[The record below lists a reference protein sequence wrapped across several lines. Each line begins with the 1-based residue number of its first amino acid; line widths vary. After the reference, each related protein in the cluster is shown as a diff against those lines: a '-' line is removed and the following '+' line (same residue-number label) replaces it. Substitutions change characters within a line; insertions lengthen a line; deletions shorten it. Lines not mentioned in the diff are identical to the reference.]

1 MSNDPLSATFPVLG
15 AVEDNDALPRRG
27 LLFILSS
34 PSGAGKTT
42 LSRHL
47 LAADPALSLSIS
59 ATTRPP
65 RPGERDGVDYH
76 FVDAG
81 AFDGMVERGDML
93 EHARVFDNQ
102 YGSPRAPVEAALAE
116 GRDVLFDV
124 DWQGAQQIKLAMQGD
139 VVSVFILPPS
149 IDALE
154 SRLKT
159 RAQDD
164 DATVAR
170 RMAKAMDEI
179 SHWREY
185 KYVLVNDDLEKC
197 AIQLASI
204 LTAERLRLHRRN
216 AGLDKFVY
224 AMETERAES

>member
-1 MSNDPLSATFPVLG
+1 MSNDPSPTVQAVLDSVEPYE
-15 AVEDNDALPRRG
+15 AVPRRG

-42 LSRHL
+42 LSRRM
-47 LAADPALSLSIS
+47 LATDDALSLSVS
-59 ATTRPP
+59 ATTRAP

-76 FVDAG
+76 FVSDDRFAEMVATG
-81 AFDGMVERGDML
+81 AML
-93 EHARVFDNQ
+93 EHARVFDHQ
-102 YGSPRAPVEAALAE
+102 YGSPRAPVEAALSD

-139 VVSVFILPPS
+139 VASVFILPPS
-149 IDALE
+149 IAALE
-154 SRLKT
+154 ARLKS

-164 DATVAR
+164 DETVAR

-197 AIQLASI
+197 ATQLSAI

-216 AGLDKFVY
+216 AGLEGFVG
-224 AMETERAES
+224 ALGAARSLG

>member
-1 MSNDPLSATFPVLG
+1 MSNETSSMHPVLQ
-15 AVEDNDALPRRG
+15 AVEPFGIVPRRG

-34 PSGAGKTT
+34 PSGAGKTP
-42 LSRHL
+42 LSRRM
-47 LAADPALSLSIS
+47 LAVDEGLSLSVS

-65 RPGERDGVDYH
+65 RPGEVDGVDYH
-76 FVDAG
+76 FVDAA
-81 AFDGMVERGDML
+81 AFTGMVTGGAML
-93 EHARVFDNQ
+93 EHAEVFGNF
-102 YGSPRAPVEAALAE
+102 YGSPRAPVERALAQ

-149 IDALE
+149 LAALE
-154 SRLKT
+154 ARLKS

-185 KYVLVNDDLEKC
+185 DYVLVNDDLERC
-197 AIQLASI
+197 GIQLASI
-204 LTAERLRLHRRN
+204 LTAERLRLTRRS
-216 AGLDKFVY
+216 AGLDGMVAALEGK
-224 AMETERAES
+224 TG

>member
-1 MSNDPLSATFPVLG
+1 MSNEPPAVILPILE
-15 AVEDNDALPRRG
+15 AVETFETMPRRG

-47 LAADPALSLSIS
+47 LAADEGLNLSVS

-65 RPGERDGVDYH
+65 RVGERDGIDYH
-76 FVDAG
+76 FVSVDTFGEMANNG
-81 AFDGMVERGDML
+81 AML
-93 EHARVFDNQ
+93 EHAKVFDNL
-102 YGSPRAPVEAALAE
+102 YGSPRAPVESALAA

-149 IDALE
+149 VAALE
-154 SRLKT
+154 GRLKA

-185 KYVLVNDDLEKC
+185 DYVLVNDDLDKC
-197 AIQLASI
+197 ATQLAAI

-216 AGLDKFVY
+216 PGLDGFV
-224 AMETERAES
+224 ARLEGEKDT

>member
-1 MSNDPLSATFPVLG
+1 MSNDPQAAMAPVLG
-15 AVEDNDALPRRG
+15 AVEAYDAIPRRG
-27 LLFILSS
+27 LMFILSS

-47 LAADPALSLSIS
+47 LATDAAIDLSVS

-65 RPGERDGVDYH
+65 RAREQNGVDYH
-76 FVDAG
+76 FVGEDAF
-81 AFDGMVERGDML
+81 ARMVKEGEML
-93 EHARVFDNQ
+93 EHARVFDNS
-102 YGSPRAPVEAALAE
+102 YGSPRAPVEAALAQ

-154 SRLKT
+154 ARLKS

-197 AIQLASI
+197 ATQLAAI

-216 AGLDKFVY
+216 AGLDGFV
-224 AMETERAES
+224 MGLESGRR

>member
-1 MSNDPLSATFPVLG
+1 MSNNSFTPPMNPVLG
-15 AVEDNDALPRRG
+15 SVEPYDTLPRRG

-42 LSRHL
+42 LSRQL
-47 LAADPALSLSIS
+47 LAADDCLNLSVS

-65 RPGERDGVDYH
+65 RAGEQDGVDYH
-76 FVDAG
+76 FVTPDAFG
-81 AFDGMVERGDML
+81 AMVDMGQML
-93 EHARVFDNQ
+93 EHAKVFDNL
-102 YGSPRAPVEAALAE
+102 YGSPRAPVEAALAA

-149 IDALE
+149 ISALE
-154 SRLKT
+154 TRLKA

-170 RMAKAMDEI
+170 RMDKAMDEI

-185 KYVLVNDDLEKC
+185 DYVLVNDDLEKC
-197 AIQLASI
+197 GTQLAAI

-216 AGLDKFVY
+216 PGLDGFV
-224 AMETERAES
+224 AALERSPA

>member
-1 MSNDPLSATFPVLG
+1 MSNDPSAAMLPVLA
-15 AVEDNDALPRRG
+15 AVEAFDTLPRRG

-47 LAADPALSLSIS
+47 LAADDALNLSVS
-59 ATTRPP
+59 ATTRPA
-65 RPGERDGVDYH
+65 RPSERDGVDYH
-76 FVDAG
+76 FVTAEVFGEMVDTG
-81 AFDGMVERGDML
+81 AML

-102 YGSPRAPVEAALAE
+102 YGSPRAPVERALAA

-149 IDALE
+149 IEALE
-154 SRLKT
+154 RRLTT

-185 KYVLVNDDLEKC
+185 DYVLVNDDLSKC
-197 AIQLASI
+197 ATQLAAI

-216 AGLDKFVY
+216 PGLDGFVSGLE
-224 AMETERAES
+224 AERT

>member
-1 MSNDPLSATFPVLG
+1 MMPVLG
-15 AVEDNDALPRRG
+15 VIEANQTLPRRG

-47 LAADPALSLSIS
+47 LAADEALSLSVS
-59 ATTRPP
+59 ATTRAP

-76 FVDAG
+76 FVRSD
-81 AFDGMVERGDML
+81 AFDGMIEAGEML
-93 EHARVFDNQ
+93 EHAKVFDNH
-102 YGSPRAPVEAALAE
+102 YGSPRAPVESALAQ

-149 IDALE
+149 IAALE
-154 SRLKT
+154 KRLKS

-185 KYVLVNDDLEKC
+185 DYVLVNDDLEKC
-197 AIQLASI
+197 ATQLAAI

-216 AGLDKFVY
+216 TGLEGFV
-224 AMETERAES
+224 AEFEAV

>member
-1 MSNDPLSATFPVLG
+1 MSNDPSPAMLAALG
-15 AVEDNDALPRRG
+15 AIEPFESLPRRG

-42 LSRHL
+42 LSRRL
-47 LAADPALSLSIS
+47 LAADPALSLSVS

-76 FVDAG
+76 FVDAPAFEAMVTGG
-81 AFDGMVERGDML
+81 AML
-93 EHARVFDNQ
+93 EHAEVFGNR
-102 YGSPRAPVEAALAE
+102 YGSPRTPVEAALAA

-124 DWQGAQQIKLAMQGD
+124 DWQGAQQIKLAMRGD

-149 IDALE
+149 LAALE
-154 SRLKT
+154 SRLKS

-164 DATVAR
+164 AATVAR
-170 RMAKAMDEI
+170 RMAKAESEI

-197 AIQLASI
+197 ALQLSAI
-204 LTAERLRLHRRN
+204 LTGERLRLPRRS
-216 AGLDKFVY
+216 AGLEGFV
-224 AMETERAES
+224 AGMGD

>member
-1 MSNDPLSATFPVLG
+1 MSNEPPAVILPVLG
-15 AVEDNDALPRRG
+15 AVETYDTMPRRG

-47 LAADPALSLSIS
+47 LAADEALNLSVS

-65 RPGERDGVDYH
+65 RVGERDGVDYH
-76 FVDAG
+76 FVSVETFG
-81 AFDGMVERGDML
+81 RMVGNGEML
-93 EHARVFDNQ
+93 EHAKVFDNL
-102 YGSPRAPVEAALAE
+102 YGSPRAPVESALAA

-149 IDALE
+149 VAALE
-154 SRLKT
+154 GRLKA

-185 KYVLVNDDLEKC
+185 DYVLVNDDLDKC
-197 AIQLASI
+197 ATQLAAI

-216 AGLDKFVY
+216 SGLDGFV
-224 AMETERAES
+224 ARLEGEKIV

>member
-1 MSNDPLSATFPVLG
+1 MSNDAPTPPMHPVLG
-15 AVEDNDALPRRG
+15 AVEPYESIARRG
-27 LLFILSS
+27 LLCSLSS
-34 PSGAGKTT
+34 PAGAGKTT
-42 LSRHL
+42 LSRQL
-47 LAADPALSLSIS
+47 LAADACLNLSVS

-65 RPGERDGVDYH
+65 RAGERDGVDYH
-76 FVDAG
+76 FVGTDAFGVMVATG
-81 AFDGMVERGDML
+81 AML
-93 EHARVFDNQ
+93 EHAEVFGNF
-102 YGSPRAPVEAALAE
+102 YGSPREPVEAALAE

-149 IDALE
+149 IPALE
-154 SRLKT
+154 ARLKS

-185 KYVLVNDDLEKC
+185 DYVLVNDDLEKC
-197 AIQLASI
+197 GTQLAAI

-216 AGLDKFVY
+216 PGLDGFV
-224 AMETERAES
+224 AGMQATD

>member
-1 MSNDPLSATFPVLG
+1 MSNEPPAAILPVLG
-15 AVEDNDALPRRG
+15 AVETFETMPRRG

-47 LAADPALSLSIS
+47 LAVDEALDLSVS
-59 ATTRPP
+59 ATTRPA
-65 RPGERDGVDYH
+65 RVGERDGIDYH
-76 FVDAG
+76 FVSVET
-81 AFDGMVERGDML
+81 FDGMVNDGAML
-93 EHARVFDNQ
+93 EHARVFDNF
-102 YGSPRAPVEAALAE
+102 YGSPRAPVENALAA

-149 IDALE
+149 VGTLE
-154 SRLKT
+154 GRLKT

-185 KYVLVNDDLEKC
+185 DYVLVNDDLDKC
-197 AIQLASI
+197 ATQLAAI

-216 AGLDKFVY
+216 TGLDGLV
-224 AMETERAES
+224 ARMEGEMTA

>member
-1 MSNDPLSATFPVLG
+1 MSNDLSTAMLPVLG
-15 AVEDNDALPRRG
+15 AVEPNDALPRRG

-47 LAADPALSLSIS
+47 LAADDALNLSVS

-65 RPGERDGVDYH
+65 RAAERDGVDYH
-76 FVDAG
+76 FVSA
-81 AFDGMVERGDML
+81 ARFAEMVEAQAML
-93 EHARVFDNQ
+93 EHAQVFGNQ
-102 YGSPRAPVEAALAE
+102 YGSPRAPVEEALAA

-124 DWQGAQQIKLAMQGD
+124 DWQGAQQIRLAMRGD

-149 IDALE
+149 IAALE
-154 SRLKT
+154 ARLKS

-170 RMAKAMDEI
+170 RMVKAMDEI

-185 KYVLVNDDLEKC
+185 DYVLVNDDLAKC
-197 AIQLASI
+197 ATQLAAL
-204 LTAERLRLHRRN
+204 LTAERLKLHRRN
-216 AGLDKFVY
+216 RGLESFVAGL
-224 AMETERAES
+224 EGERP

>member
-1 MSNDPLSATFPVLG
+1 MSSNAPAAVLPVLE
-15 AVEDNDALPRRG
+15 AVEPFATVARRG

-42 LSRHL
+42 LSRMM
-47 LAADPALSLSIS
+47 LAADPALTLSVS

-65 RPGERDGVDYH
+65 RAKERDGVDYH
-76 FVDAG
+76 FVTPQ
-81 AFDGMVERGDML
+81 AFAGMVADGEML
-93 EHARVFDNQ
+93 EHAHVFGNE
-102 YGSPRAPVEAALAE
+102 YGSPRAPVEAALSE

-149 IDALE
+149 IAALD
-154 SRLKT
+154 SRLRS

-164 DATVAR
+164 DETVAR

-185 KYVLVNDDLEKC
+185 DYVLVNDDLSKC
-197 AIQLASI
+197 ATQLAAI

-216 AGLDKFVY
+216 AGLESFVGGL
-224 AMETERAES
+224 RAIT

>member
-1 MSNDPLSATFPVLG
+1 MSNDPQAAMAPILG
-15 AVEDNDALPRRG
+15 AVEAYEAIPRRG
-27 LLFILSS
+27 LMFILSS

-47 LAADPALSLSIS
+47 LATDPALDLSVS

-65 RPGERDGVDYH
+65 RATERDGVDYH
-76 FVDAG
+76 FVGEDA
-81 AFDGMVERGDML
+81 FVEMVGNGEML
-93 EHARVFDNQ
+93 EHARVFDNH

-154 SRLKT
+154 SRLKS

-170 RMAKAMDEI
+170 RMDKAMDEI

-197 AIQLASI
+197 ATQLAAI

-216 AGLDKFVY
+216 AGLDRFVM
-224 AMETERAES
+224 ALEGERR